1 MAYQTGIPSMLAIG
15 KSEMDIVLPQDD
27 AGELEARPKGV
38 YRRLRQAILSL
49 DLLPG
54 EQMSERALERLLGTS
69 RTPVREA
76 LVRLQAEGL
85 VVRQGR
91 GYRVTPI
98 DLSELLD
105 VFEFRESVEAA
116 AVRLA
121 CDRAEQ
127 AELREIQTLLDAG
140 LHDDSPEIWFD
151 IGTDV
156 HVSLAR
162 LSRNRF
168 LVRAVEDIVTR
179 IARARWMMASSSQ
192 GRADAHREHS
202 TIVRLIAERRH
213 DEAADAVVRHS
224 RIVRDQIVTALRDSR
239 RGSRAQGIDV
249 V

>member
-1 MAYQTGIPSMLAIG
+1 MRAIG
-15 KSEMDIVLPQDD
+15 KSEMDIVLPQEE
-27 AGELEARPKGV
+27 AGEQQDRPKRV
-38 YRRLRQAILSL
+38 YGRLRQAILSL

-54 EQMSERALERLLGTS
+54 EQVSERALERLLGTS

-76 LVRLQAEGL
+76 LVKLQAEGL

-105 VFEFRESVEAA
+105 VFEFRESVEAT

-121 CDRAEQ
+121 CERAEQ
-127 AELREIQTLLDAG
+127 AELSEIQALLDAG
-140 LHDDSPEIWFD
+140 LHDDSPDVWFD

-168 LVRAVEDIVTR
+168 LVGAVQDVVTR
-179 IARARWMMASSSQ
+179 IARARWMMASSPQ
-192 GRADAHREHS
+192 GRADAHHEHS
-202 TIVRLIAERRH
+202 TIVRLIGERRP

-224 RIVRDQIVTALRDSR
+224 RIVRDQIVKALRDSR
-239 RGSRAQGIDV
+239 RGARAQGIDV